1 MTDRCKEDLE
11 QDLVLLVFLL
21 QRLELVR
28 KLAGMRVTRVTITK
42 RTIDVNQFRL
52 DSVRFRRIVQRR
64 QVVRREVKNFTWRG
78 PDTRVVLIH

>member
-64 QVVRREVKNFTWRG
+64 QVVHRDVKNFTRRG